1 LCLLY
6 NVWGCITVL
15 KDHTSWQMFM
25 PLPANSL
32 MQLVQHVTPYV
43 HIHFWSQSMNIIL
56 MTPAA
61 KNIDATAFQLI
72 LSKMVNPCLTSPQIQ
87 GTHVLLL

>member
-1 LCLLY
+1 MCLLY
-6 NVWGCITVL
+6 TVWGCITVL

-32 MQLVQHVTPYV
+32 MQSAQHMFT
-43 HIHFWSQSMNIIL
+43 FTFGSKSMNTML

-61 KNIDATAFQLI
+61 
-72 LSKMVNPCLTSPQIQ
+72 
-87 GTHVLLL
+87 